1 MICLFSSLSL
11 SSFSFL
17 LPPPLSPSVPQTQGK
32 LIDIYTITFHI
43 MPIPPAPILTT
54 TSQPVI
60 NGEVNAQG
68 GISCDVLYTSRPPSW
83 YFNNVPLSTNGQYT
97 ISENKL
103 LIRNATMN
111 NSGSYT
117 CRASN
122 EYGTS
127 VRHFL
132 LIIGSKEEEEG
143 GREER
148 QRNGREEER
157 EGERERASGS
167 TEEVGT
173 SPTLILHN
181 HLLYHEHNKHQLHT
195 ALQERQEQLL

>member
-1 MICLFSSLSL
+1 
-11 SSFSFL
+11 
-17 LPPPLSPSVPQTQGK
+17 
-32 LIDIYTITFHI
+32 
-43 MPIPPAPILTT
+43 MPIPPPYTAPILTT

-60 NGEVNAQG
+60 NEEVNAQG
-68 GISCDVLYTSRPPSW
+68 SISCDVLYTSRPPSW

-97 ISENKL
+97 ISESRL
-103 LIRNATMN
+103 LIQNATMN

-127 VRHFL
+127 VMHFL
-132 LIIGSKEEEEG
+132 LIIGSKEEGE

-157 EGERERASGS
+157 ERELVG
-167 TEEVGT
+167 VQKKGT

-181 HLLYHEHNKHQLHT
+181 HLL
-195 ALQERQEQLL
+195 

>member
-1 MICLFSSLSL
+1 
-11 SSFSFL
+11 
-17 LPPPLSPSVPQTQGK
+17 
-32 LIDIYTITFHI
+32 
-43 MPIPPAPILTT
+43 MPIPPPYTAPILTT

-132 LIIGSKEEEEG
+132 LIIGSKEEGEG
-143 GREER
+143 ERGETEKWKGRR
-148 QRNGREEER
+148 GR
-157 EGERERASGS
+157 ERERASGS